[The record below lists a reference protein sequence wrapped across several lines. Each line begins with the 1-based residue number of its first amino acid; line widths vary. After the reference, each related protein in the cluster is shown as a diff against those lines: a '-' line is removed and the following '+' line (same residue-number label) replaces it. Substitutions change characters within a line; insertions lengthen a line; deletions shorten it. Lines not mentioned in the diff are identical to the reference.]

1 MDLQMPRMDGYQA
14 KLALDQ
20 HGYTKPVV
28 SLMIRLA
35 DGRYKKY
42 ANPLLIEFDR
52 LGLAQVVPYGYYQHN
67 GDSTPIYDGCDLKDF
82 SKVEKKI
89 QESASMQMVIRDNKI
104 DLAPGSITVT
114 RIEDYKYLNIIYHS
128 LPTFAVNFKDVK
140 GDQYSIEMLRGSES
154 MKGVTLQDTAYLKI
168 EKLANG
174 TVNRFCTQYFYPG
187 EYSSSQV
194 DAQIKNITKNF
205 TYPLVKLALY
215 DVTES
220 H

>member
-1 MDLQMPRMDGYQA
+1 MIIRGALQEEQ
-14 KLALDQ
+14 
-20 HGYTKPVV
+20 
-28 SLMIRLA
+28 MIQLA

-52 LGLAQVVPYGYYQHN
+52 LGLAQVVPYGYYQRN
-67 GDSTPIYDGCDLKDF
+67 GNLTRIYDGCDLKDF
-82 SKVEKKI
+82 SQVEKKI

-114 RIEDYKYLNIIYHS
+114 RIEDYKYTNIIYHS

-140 GDQYSIEMLRGSES
+140 GDQYSIEVLRGSES
-154 MKGVTLQDTAYLKI
+154 LKGVALEDTAYLKI

-174 TVNRFCTQYFYPG
+174 TVSKLCTQTFYSDGHP
-187 EYSSSQV
+187 YSQA
-194 DAQIKNITKNF
+194 DAQIKNITKDY
-205 TYPLVKLALY
+205 TYPMVKLALY
-215 DVTES
+215 GVTET